1 MLGPAV
7 RRKICIVL
15 CLAVCCFLCL
25 IMFPTLAADFVS
37 YIIGSIFS
45 GGDGVETI
53 VVDRDG
59 NRIEQE
65 IAPDPIE

>member
-1 MLGPAV
+1 
-7 RRKICIVL
+7 
-15 CLAVCCFLCL
+15 
-25 IMFPTLAADFVS
+25 MFPTLAADFVS